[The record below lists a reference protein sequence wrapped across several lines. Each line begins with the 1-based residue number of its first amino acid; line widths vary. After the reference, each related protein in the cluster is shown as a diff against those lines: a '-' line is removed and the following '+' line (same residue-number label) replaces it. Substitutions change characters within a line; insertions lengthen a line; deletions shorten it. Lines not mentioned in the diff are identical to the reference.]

1 MTVAIRTANICR
13 SSAEPWL
20 GLDAILDK
28 YGSIGASP
36 YRVDMASFR
45 LETRYGVWMSQ
56 CESSPREPSKKK
68 RTIGT
73 SGTSAFQYFKE
84 VDGRFT
90 HLLKKNPEE
99 GGSTLH

>member
-36 YRVDMASFR
+36 YRVDVVSFG

-56 CESSPREPSKKK
+56 CEIKPKGISKKK

-73 SGTSAFQYFKE
+73 PAFQYFKE
-84 VDGRFT
+84 VAGRFT
-90 HLLKKNPEE
+90 HLLKKYPEEE

>member
-1 MTVAIRTANICR
+1 MTAAIRAVNICR
-13 SSAEPWL
+13 SSAEPWP
-20 GLDAILDK
+20 GVDAILDK

-36 YRVDMASFR
+36 YRVDVASFG

-56 CESSPREPSKKK
+56 CEIKPKGISKKK

-73 SGTSAFQYFKE
+73 PAFQYFKE
-84 VDGRFT
+84 VDGRYT
-90 HLLKKNPEE
+90 HLLKKTPEE